1 LVVGNDFAAGL
12 IKKLAFPSQGKL
24 LAGALE
30 KGNAKA
36 DFDGA

>member
-12 IKKLAFPSQGKL
+12 IKKLAFTGQGKL